1 MKKLICMLCALSLC
15 AAMFAAC
22 SKDES
27 SSAAQDSS
35 TSTSQAAENS
45 SSAEQDSSSAETSSD
60 SGDAASEEA
69 DTEKL
74 ASIVSALEEVNPIN
88 NPRAITSDDVEF
100 NMNMTPDNLV
110 AFQGDVTN
118 TQSDCGLVFVA
129 QVKDGTMDTVLEELE
144 AYRQSMTSSLYVEFA
159 DKVAKAEDA
168 RIVSK
173 DNIVV
178 MVISSIDG
186 PDYADID
193 AAIESA
199 LS

>member
-22 SKDES
+22 SKDDSSSS
-27 SSAAQDSS
+27 SSADTSA
-35 TSTSQAAENS
+35 STSQSADTS
-45 SSAEQDSSSAETSSD
+45 SEETSS
-60 SGDAASEEA
+60 SETSSESEAPAAEA

>member
-22 SKDES
+22 SKDDSSSS
-27 SSAAQDSS
+27 SSADTSA
-35 TSTSQAAENS
+35 STSQSADTS
-45 SSAEQDSSSAETSSD
+45 SEETSS
-60 SGDAASEEA
+60 SETSSESEAPAAEA

-178 MVISSIDG
+178 MVISSIGG